1 MADDPIQAVPPMPPA
16 GEIVGEQKL
25 YQAQVS
31 LYQNALAF
39 GGQRNP
45 SSIWGSMVRNEAMAI
60 LHYRELE
67 DKDEDVGNALDTL
80 KLGVLERERS
90 VRPKDDSGL
99 AQDVALFV
107 QQQLDELP
115 NFHGTLD
122 CMLDAP
128 AYGFSVQ
135 EMIFDTSMGQAS
147 LSEINDCPQELF
159 LFGRRFEPQIGQLQ
173 LLDSPYMLEGT
184 PVPEEKFLISTYR
197 GRSRNR
203 LGRPLL
209 RSVFWPSW
217 FKRNML
223 TLWLRYAE
231 KGPGT
236 AVVRYPD
243 GADVAAR
250 QKAAQIAQAIISD
263 AALAMPANM
272 TYDQELLKIA
282 RALDPAVYKEL
293 FLLMQYAIARRVL
306 GETLTTFGN
315 EGGGGS
321 KAQGDTHAD
330 TLEKKTVE
338 LCRGLMSTV
347 NRQLVRPLVL
357 WNFGPNAPM
366 PTWAF
371 DLEEDEDLAARI
383 GIDSAL
389 QGMGVPMTVS
399 YLTDRYDVPQAA
411 IEDKIAVPGVN
422 APSVAIRDSS
432 AASFS
437 EIADVVR
444 DELDEYDRLFAG
456 LKKESVGL
464 YKARVKEIADAVQ
477 PAEAK

>member
-1 MADDPIQAVPPMPPA
+1 
-16 GEIVGEQKL
+16 
-25 YQAQVS
+25 
-31 LYQNALAF
+31 
-39 GGQRNP
+39 
-45 SSIWGSMVRNEAMAI
+45 
-60 LHYRELE
+60 
-67 DKDEDVGNALDTL
+67 
-80 KLGVLERERS
+80 
-90 VRPKDDSGL
+90 
-99 AQDVALFV
+99 
-107 QQQLDELP
+107 
-115 NFHGTLD
+115 
-122 CMLDAP
+122 
-128 AYGFSVQ
+128 
-135 EMIFDTSMGQAS
+135 
-147 LSEINDCPQELF
+147 
-159 LFGRRFEPQIGQLQ
+159 
-173 LLDSPYMLEGT
+173 
-184 PVPEEKFLISTYR
+184 
-197 GRSRNR
+197 
-203 LGRPLL
+203 
-209 RSVFWPSW
+209 
-217 FKRNML
+217 
-223 TLWLRYAE
+223 
-231 KGPGT
+231 
-236 AVVRYPD
+236 
-243 GADVAAR
+243 
-250 QKAAQIAQAIISD
+250 
-263 AALAMPANM
+263 
-272 TYDQELLKIA
+272 
-282 RALDPAVYKEL
+282 
-293 FLLMQYAIARRVL
+293 MQYAIARRVL